1 MVEPVRARE
10 IIGDAPVIDAIAF
23 ERIRRVGGER
33 LLQQMIA
40 SFLEHAPARLAA
52 ALHTDLSAEAARAAH
67 GLKSSAGNLGLAR
80 VMRLA
85 EAMESREMEGDGRG
99 CLALRPALAA
109 AFEEA
114 CTALRREQERA
125 DQ

>member
-1 MVEPVRARE
+1 MPEPIRARD
-10 IIGDAPVIDAIAF
+10 IIGDAPVIDPVAF

-40 SFLEHAPARLAA
+40 SFLEHAPSRLDA

-67 GLKSSAGNLGLAR
+67 ALKSSAGNLGLAR
-80 VMRLA
+80 VMLLA
-85 EAMESREMEGDGRG
+85 EAMELREMQGDGRG

-114 CTALRREQERA
+114 CTALRRESERTN
-125 DQ
+125 Q